1 MMTFLAFKKLKFNFL
16 CSGAPPADEIN
27 ILRGQIIMMENQLM
41 YERHK
46 RELHNKRNRRLLR
59 KITNAETLEEN
70 NKTMVRFCN
79 YILVS
84 FPEEII
90 LYDT

>member
-1 MMTFLAFKKLKFNFL
+1 
-16 CSGAPPADEIN
+16 
-27 ILRGQIIMMENQLM
+27 MMENQLM

-70 NKTMVRFCN
+70 NKTRVRFCN

-84 FPEEII
+84 FQKKLFCMIHEICI
-90 LYDT
+90 CQYSGCLFNICFIVYGV

>member
-1 MMTFLAFKKLKFNFL
+1 MFII
-16 CSGAPPADEIN
+16 GAPPADEIN

-59 KITNAETLEEN
+59 KIANAETLEEN
-70 NKTMVRFCN
+70 NNVMVSIYCST
-79 YILVS
+79 I
-84 FPEEII
+84 
-90 LYDT
+90 

>member
-1 MMTFLAFKKLKFNFL
+1 
-16 CSGAPPADEIN
+16 
-27 ILRGQIIMMENQLM
+27 MMENQLM

-79 YILVS
+79 YFLVS

-90 LYDT
+90 LDDIYEICIC